1 MYPFWIKQEKRF
13 NLLYLSPPSG
23 TTIPPPTFPV
33 HAIATT
39 ITSDNFHRLL
49 TSFSYN
55 LCCFLPTNIAPDT
68 GSLNNQSST
77 KDEGVKAHFFF
88 TAITQQK
95 DQLSLTA

>member
-39 ITSDNFHRLL
+39 ITSDTFHLL
-49 TSFSYN
+49 A
-55 LCCFLPTNIAPDT
+55 C
-68 GSLNNQSST
+68 
-77 KDEGVKAHFFF
+77 
-88 TAITQQK
+88 
-95 DQLSLTA
+95 